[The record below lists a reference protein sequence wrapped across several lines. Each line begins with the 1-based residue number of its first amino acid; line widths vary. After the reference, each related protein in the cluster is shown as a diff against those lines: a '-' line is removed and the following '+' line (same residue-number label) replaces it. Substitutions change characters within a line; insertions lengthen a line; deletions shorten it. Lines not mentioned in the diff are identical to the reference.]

1 MRVRW
6 ACSGGHGAVPAWAGC
21 LMILGLYP
29 ASSQAE
35 PTTGRANTPDL
46 IASCAHFT
54 RAVARF
60 GSHTDAQP
68 VPHHRATTIAARHL
82 SLSWW
87 VSPTPF
93 ILSLSWATTLADFS
107 SEQGTQLRA
116 DLQIV
121 HDWHRSMEIPRLVQ
135 QLRDLQAMAPKDV
148 TPDQVCRVVD
158 AVQER
163 VQVTLERMVPAV
175 ARVAPTVQS
184 AQLSHFS
191 KALEARER
199 KWQEE
204 WLQPPLPERN
214 QHRAKQWLQRLE
226 SFYGDLDKAQVALI
240 HAHIPQSSV
249 NPELQLREIQRRHQD
264 ILQTFKRVHDKAM
277 QKEDTRGE
285 LQALLARS
293 LHSPDATYRRYAAQ
307 VRQESCQLMS
317 ELHKLSS
324 PAQRQHLINT
334 LKSYEIDS

>member
-1 MRVRW
+1 MAGAFCRVLGVWFLEVNVMSFSARCYLRSL
-6 ACSGGHGAVPAWAGC
+6 ADSAPIIGVLLATLALGGCSAVH
-21 LMILGLYP
+21 LGY
-29 ASSQAE
+29 
-35 PTTGRANTPDL
+35 ANSP
-46 IASCAHFT
+46 
-54 RAVARF
+54 
-60 GSHTDAQP
+60 
-68 VPHHRATTIAARHL
+68 
-82 SLSWW
+82 SLVYWW
-87 VSPTPF
+87 MDRY
-93 ILSLSWATTLADFS
+93 ADFS

-148 TPDQVCRVVD
+148 TPDQVCRIVD

-264 ILQTFKRVHDKAM
+264 ILQTFKRVRDKAL

>member
-1 MRVRW
+1 MAGAFCRVLGVWFLEVNVMSFSARCYLRSL
-6 ACSGGHGAVPAWAGC
+6 ADSAPIIGVLLATLALGGCSAVH
-21 LMILGLYP
+21 LGY
-29 ASSQAE
+29 
-35 PTTGRANTPDL
+35 ANSP
-46 IASCAHFT
+46 
-54 RAVARF
+54 
-60 GSHTDAQP
+60 
-68 VPHHRATTIAARHL
+68 
-82 SLSWW
+82 SLVYWW
-87 VSPTPF
+87 MDRY
-93 ILSLSWATTLADFS
+93 ADFS

-158 AVQER
+158 VVQER

-264 ILQTFKRVHDKAM
+264 ILQTFKRVRDKAM

-334 LKSYEIDS
+334 LKSYEIDN

>member
-1 MRVRW
+1 MV
-6 ACSGGHGAVPAWAGC
+6 GFPNAVHP
-21 LMILGLYP
+21 L
-29 ASSQAE
+29 
-35 PTTGRANTPDL
+35 
-46 IASCAHFT
+46 F
-54 RAVARF
+54 
-60 GSHTDAQP
+60 
-68 VPHHRATTIAARHL
+68 
-82 SLSWW
+82 
-87 VSPTPF
+87 
-93 ILSLSWATTLADFS
+93 SWATTLADFS